1 MTTRSIIAAASTGF
15 ISLLVANTAAQA
27 AELRVLSA
35 IAMQTVMED
44 LGPKFERASG
54 HKLAIAFGT
63 MGQVVKR
70 LQDGDTADVIII
82 PRPGIDRFIQGG
94 TVAAGNVTD
103 VAYSIMGLAIRSG
116 APKPDISTAE
126 AFKRALLAAK
136 SFTYPN
142 PATGAAVG
150 SYIVQLLDRLGITD
164 EMKPKT
170 VLLSKPGFTPHL
182 VANGEVEM
190 TVNHVQELVP
200 IAGIEIVGPLPDDLQ
215 NRFVFSAAIMAGTK
229 QTEAS
234 KALVDFLRTPQAAA
248 VIKEKGMEPGAL

>member
-1 MTTRSIIAAASTGF
+1 MKI
-15 ISLLVANTAAQA
+15 
-27 AELRVLSA
+27 ELKVLSA

-54 HKLAIAFGT
+54 HKLAISFAT
-63 MGQVVKR
+63 MGQAVKQI
-70 LQDGDTADVIII
+70 QDGETADVIII
-82 PRPGIDRFIQGG
+82 PRSGIEGFVKDGK
-94 TVAAGNVTD
+94 AEAGNVTE
-103 VAYSIMGLAIRSG
+103 VAYSIMGLAVRSG
-116 APKPDISTAE
+116 APKPDISTSE

-150 SYIVQLLDRLGITD
+150 SYIVQLLERLGITD
-164 EMKPKT
+164 EMQPKT
-170 VLLSKPGFTPHL
+170 VLLSKPGFSPNL

-215 NRFVFSAAIMAGTK
+215 NRFVFSAAIMAGNK
-229 QTEAS
+229 QFEAS
-234 KALVDFLRTPQAAA
+234 KALVNFLRTPEAAA
-248 VIKEKGMEPGAL
+248 VIQEKGMEPSAS